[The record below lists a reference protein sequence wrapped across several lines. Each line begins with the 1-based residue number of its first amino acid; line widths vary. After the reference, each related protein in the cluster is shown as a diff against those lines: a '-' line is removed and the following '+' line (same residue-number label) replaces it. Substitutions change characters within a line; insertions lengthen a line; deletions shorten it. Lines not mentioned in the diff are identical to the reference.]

1 MLNNSIDLNTKIVR
15 RAIPG
20 IKVLKVHKGY
30 GDYVN
35 TFGVRVGKPDV
46 RTGEHKTDGMIS
58 FDLNVKTVSL
68 HKSNDPNEE
77 YDYYGLS
84 ETIMI
89 SDSYDEGKVEQGRR
103 IRNEVPVEDGDL
115 VCINGEVFRAKVKG
129 NYSDCVD
136 FYPTQLTLKKRRDFG
151 LVEALENDP
160 NC

>member
-1 MLNNSIDLNTKIVR
+1 MLNNSIDLNTKIVT
-15 RAIPG
+15 RAIPD

-58 FDLNVKTVSL
+58 FDLSVKAVSL
-68 HKSNDPNEE
+68 HSAMDDPNVD

-89 SDSYDEGKVEQGRR
+89 SDTYHEGQVEQGRR
-103 IRNEVPVEDGDL
+103 MRNEVPVEDGDL
-115 VCINGEVFRAKVKG
+115 VYINGEVFYAKVKG

-136 FYPTQLTLKKRRDFG
+136 FYPTQWTLKKRRDEG
-151 LVEALENDP
+151 
-160 NC
+160 